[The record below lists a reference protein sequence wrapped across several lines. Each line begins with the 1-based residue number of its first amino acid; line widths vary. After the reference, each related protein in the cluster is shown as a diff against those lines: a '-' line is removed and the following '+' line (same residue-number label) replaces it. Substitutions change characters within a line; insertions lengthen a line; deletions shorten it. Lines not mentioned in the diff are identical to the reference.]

1 MTGMQTVNK
10 EKLSWITFAAGP
22 EARSFAPVE
31 MDVHQVYYGRH
42 TSCIGVAQGG
52 SATSVCLAS
61 SVRLYR
67 TAVRRAPRPPRCWFT
82 MRHSTCTVTL
92 RTVQPYH
99 RYPIDTTSIVMV
111 SDTSCLRTLSSPEN
125 ASVVAADDDADAA

>member
-42 TSCIGVAQGG
+42 TSYIGVAQGG

-61 SVRLYR
+61 IVRLYR
-67 TAVRRAPRPPRCWFT
+67 TAVRRASSSTLLVYDAPLYVH
-82 MRHSTCTVTL
+82 RHSSNSTAL
-92 RTVQPYH
+92 PSLPYRHDQH
-99 RYPIDTTSIVMV
+99 RDGVRHIMSTH
-111 SDTSCLRTLSSPEN
+111 L
-125 ASVVAADDDADAA
+125 VVA